1 MSMKKTWQ
9 IIAVVCVT
17 SVLACRVSAVSTS
30 AASAVLIEAQSGRV
44 LYEQKADEERL
55 IASITKIMTALV
67 ALEHGDINEVYTVTA
82 QDMAEGS
89 SMYLKPGEELT
100 LEELLY
106 GLLLASG
113 NDAAL
118 AVAHCVSNDAESFV
132 ALMNDTAH
140 ELGMEHSSFANPNG
154 LDAEGHYSSAYD
166 MAILTAHA
174 LTNETFRRIVSTSSI
189 TIGDRYLKNHNK
201 LLDICDG
208 CVGVKTGFT
217 KAAGRTLV
225 TAAQRQGM
233 TLICVTLNDG
243 NDWNDHTNL
252 FDYGFSTYS
261 LSTPVAAGQILADIP
276 VRCGTLNCLKL
287 AADRD
292 ISFPVKE
299 GEKLSLRIR
308 VPTSVPAP
316 IFPGQAVGTVSVLLD
331 GAEVMT
337 VDLVAVEAV
346 AHAADAEK
354 PDFFEQLFIR

>member
-1 MSMKKTWQ
+1 MSMKKIWK
-9 IIAVVCVT
+9 IVAVSCVA
-17 SVLACRVSAVSTS
+17 SVLACHASAVSTS
-30 AASAVLIEAQSGRV
+30 ASSAVLIEAESGRI
-44 LYEQKADEERL
+44 LYEQEADEERL

-67 ALEHGDINEVYTVTA
+67 ALEHGDVNEVYTVTA

-106 GLLLASG
+106 GLMLASG

-118 AVAHCVSNDAESFV
+118 AVAHCVSGDLDTFV
-132 ALMNDTAH
+132 ALMNDTARTI
-140 ELGMEHSSFANPNG
+140 GMEHSSFANPNG

-166 MAILTAHA
+166 MAILASHA
-174 LTNETFRRIVSTSSI
+174 LANETFRRIVSTSSI
-189 TIGDRYLKNHNK
+189 TIDDRYLKNHNK
-201 LLDICDG
+201 LLDMCDG

-233 TLICVTLNDG
+233 TLVCVTLNDG

-252 FDYGFSTYS
+252 FDYGFSTYH

-276 VRCGTLNCLKL
+276 VRCGTVRSLKL

-299 GEKLSLRIR
+299 GEKLSLQIR
-308 VPTSVPAP
+308 LPASVPAP
-316 IFPGQAVGTVSVLLD
+316 VIPGQTVGTVSAFLD
-331 GAEVMT
+331 GTEVMT
-337 VDLVAVEAV
+337 VDLVATEA
-346 AHAADAEK
+346 AARAAEEEK
-354 PDFFEQLFIR
+354 SGFFERLFN